1 VQGGTAPTNSHR
13 LADSGYDLDMS
24 GFWGVFWLAV
34 VLKIPIVA
42 LLLIVW
48 WAIRQEPVA
57 EADDDD
63 RGGSDRDPRH
73 PRNRPPHPPRRGPH
87 REATPRSPQRV
98 RMARLPVR
106 VPSGHR

>member
-1 VQGGTAPTNSHR
+1 VANAPLDATVLPVPGTI
-13 LADSGYDLDMS
+13 SGMS

-48 WAIRQEPVA
+48 WAIRQQPLPET
-57 EADDDD
+57 DDDD

-73 PRNRPPHPPRRGPH
+73 PRRRPPHPPRRGPH
-87 REATPRSPQRV
+87 RGAPPRAPQRV
-98 RMARLPVR
+98 RAARARLR
-106 VPSGHR
+106 VPEGHR

>member
-1 VQGGTAPTNSHR
+1 
-13 LADSGYDLDMS
+13 MS

-48 WAIRQEPVA
+48 WAIRQTPVP

-63 RGGSDRDPRH
+63 RGGSDRNPRH

-87 REATPRSPQRV
+87 REATPGSPQRV
-98 RMARLPVR
+98 RMARLAAR

>member
-1 VQGGTAPTNSHR
+1 
-13 LADSGYDLDMS
+13 MS

-48 WAIRQEPVA
+48 WAIRQEPVT

-98 RMARLPVR
+98 RMARLPAR

>member
-1 VQGGTAPTNSHR
+1 
-13 LADSGYDLDMS
+13 MS

-48 WAIRQEPVA
+48 WAIRQQPVP

-87 REATPRSPQRV
+87 REATPRPPQRV
-98 RMARLPVR
+98 RMARLPAR